1 MDAQLLSRS
10 NDRHAWSADIHTST
24 DHLTAKATQYSI
36 HVYIPVFGVLEFAYD
51 LGELG
56 VCSGG
61 VDYLG
66 YVALPT

>member
-1 MDAQLLSRS
+1 MHNCSLDPMIAMRGLQIFTLQQTISQLKL
-10 NDRHAWSADIHTST
+10 HST
-24 DHLTAKATQYSI
+24 LYM
-36 HVYIPVFGVLEFAYD
+36 YIPVFGVLEFAYD